1 MVELGAWLAGDGWT
15 WSRVADLFHV
25 SDRTLRRWCRR
36 DTPAPL
42 GRPVHR
48 SPRAE
53 RNAVVH
59 FLDEHGPRVGV
70 PTLRACFPAM
80 TRAELTDLLRRYRR
94 VWRRRNRVPL
104 RVLTWPVAGRV
115 WAVDFTGPRPPI
127 DGRYPYLLAV
137 RDLASGRQLLWQPV
151 EAAAGETARDALAS
165 LFAGHGPPLVLKC
178 DNGSP
183 FTSGV
188 VAELLATHDVVALH
202 SPPYW
207 PRYNGAIEAGI
218 GSLKDRTDARAA
230 RSGRAGEWTWDD
242 AAAACAEA
250 NALSRPRGPSGP
262 SPDDL
267 WSARRPIMPEERAAF
282 AEAVGG
288 ARREQEAAETC
299 AAGAAVVRSLRE
311 MDRCAI
317 RLALERCG
325 YLHYKRRS
333 IPPPL

>member
-1 MVELGAWLAGDGWT
+1 MAG
-15 WSRVADLFHV
+15 LFHI
-25 SDRTLRRWCRR
+25 SDRTLRRWRRR
-36 DTPAPL
+36 DVPVML

-48 SPRAE
+48 SPPAE
-53 RNAVVH
+53 RNAVIH
-59 FLDEHGPRVGV
+59 FLDEYGPHVGV
-70 PTLRACFPAM
+70 PTLRTCIPAM

-104 RVLTWPVAGRV
+104 RVLNWSAVGSV

-151 EAAAGETARDALAS
+151 GAAAGETARDALAS

-188 VAELLATHDVVALH
+188 AAELLATHDVVALY

-218 GSLKDRTDARAA
+218 GSLKDRTAARAA

-242 AAAACAEA
+242 AAGACAEA

-262 SPDDL
+262 SPDEL
-267 WSARRPIMPEERAAF
+267 WSARRPITPEERTAF
-282 AEAVGG
+282 AAAVED
-288 ARREQEAAETC
+288 ARREQGSSAETC
-299 AAGAAVVRSLRE
+299 APGGAVVRSGRA
-311 MDRCAI
+311 MARCAI